1 MAELTAET
9 LAAALALLNGAETP
23 VAAPARTSVFAGATR
38 TAVAGTATDSRPA
51 ILHGLPL
58 REARVAAAVEA
69 LAGYSCSVD
78 AEWTLADGTVK
89 SGAAHGF
96 ATPRTPGDPCPSTA
110 VKGGCPGTI
119 RG

>member
-1 MAELTAET
+1 MAEITAEQ
-9 LAAALALLNGAETP
+9 AAALLAILNGAATP
-23 VAAPARTSVFAGATR
+23 TAAPVHTSVFAGATR

-58 REARVAAAVEA
+58 REARVAAAANA
-69 LAGYSCSVD
+69 LAGYSCTVD
-78 AEWTLADGTVK
+78 AEWTLADGKVMQ
-89 SGAAHGF
+89 GAAHGF